1 MTKYEIYDTIIS
13 RASINLISL
22 ARRHNNEIILKN
34 FHPHNIIHLFM
45 FEMAAIASNNYEH
58 EKITLKLEMPWYR
71 KIFAPKRIRCVQSVR
86 AAEDGINIQEFLDF
100 TKSGFE
106 DISYEEIWKEY
117 YAQ

>member
-13 RASINLISL
+13 RAIINLISL

-45 FEMAAIASNNYEH
+45 FEMAAIVSSNYEH

-71 KIFAPKRIRCVQSVR
+71 KIFAPKCIRRAQSVR
-86 AAEDGINIQEFLDF
+86 AVEDGINIQEFLDF

-106 DISYEEIWKEY
+106 DVSYEEIWKEY

>member
-1 MTKYEIYDTIIS
+1 
-13 RASINLISL
+13 
-22 ARRHNNEIILKN
+22 
-34 FHPHNIIHLFM
+34 M

-71 KIFAPKRIRCVQSVR
+71 KIFAPKRIHCVQSVR

-100 TKSGFE
+100 TKTGFE

>member
-13 RASINLISL
+13 RAIINLISL
-22 ARRHNNEIILKN
+22 ARGHNNEIILNN

-71 KIFAPKRIRCVQSVR
+71 KIFAPKRIRCAQSVR

-100 TKSGFE
+100 TKTGFE

-117 YAQ
+117 YAR

>member
-1 MTKYEIYDTIIS
+1 
-13 RASINLISL
+13 
-22 ARRHNNEIILKN
+22 
-34 FHPHNIIHLFM
+34 M

-86 AAEDGINIQEFLDF
+86 AVEDGINIQEFLDF

>member
-13 RASINLISL
+13 RAIINLISL

-45 FEMAAIASNNYEH
+45 FEMAAIASSNYKH
-58 EKITLKLEMPWYR
+58 EKITL
-71 KIFAPKRIRCVQSVR
+71 KRIRCVQSVR